1 MSTIFP
7 TVPVLP
13 NQINQQGNENALILE
28 QFTGDVEHTF
38 ESTSVLEKF
47 FPRKTVKGTNTL
59 TRKAIGRTKLQKL
72 KRGDSPDGTQVDFSK
87 ASVTVDTLLLS
98 RHSIWVLDEIFTDI
112 DTRKEIAIEQGMEIA
127 EFVDATISIA
137 AAKAAAQ
144 TESTFTKNGRAPEGH
159 FGATQIELAA
169 ANDELDPAK
178 LYAAIG
184 KLFAEM
190 EETKKVK
197 PQRDGIVLIVR
208 PTVFYTLQQAEQIVN
223 GEYLTSDGNRLTGIP
238 MFKAWGVPVLSSENL
253 PNGEVVGHLLSNE
266 DNDQWY
272 DGDFTGLVAVA
283 VSPRALLIAEA
294 LPLQSSVWWSDAS
307 KCYFVDSWMS
317 FAVGFNRVELAGL
330 IRAAGTTPGAP

>member
-7 TVPVLP
+7 TAPVLP
-13 NQINQQGNENALILE
+13 NQINQAGDENALILE

-38 ESTSVLEKF
+38 VSTSVLEKF
-47 FPRKTVKGTNTL
+47 FPRKPVKGTNTL
-59 TRKAIGRTKLQKL
+59 TKKAIGRTKLQKL
-72 KRGDSPDGTQVDFSK
+72 KRGDAPDGTQVDFSK
-87 ASVTVDTLLLS
+87 ASVTVDTMLLS
-98 RHSIWVLDEIFTDI
+98 RHSIWQLDEIFTDI
-112 DTRKEIAIEQGMEIA
+112 DARKEIAVEQGQEIA

-144 TESTFTKNGRAPEGH
+144 TQSAFYRNGAAPEGH
-159 FGATQIELAA
+159 FGATQVVLAA
-169 ANDELDPAK
+169 AGDQNDPAK

-184 KLFAEM
+184 TLFSQM

-223 GEYLTSDGNRLTGIP
+223 GEYLTSDGNKLTGIP
-238 MFKAWGVPVLSSENL
+238 IFKAWGVPVLSSENL
-253 PNGEVVGHLLSNE
+253 PNTVVTGHLLSNDE
-266 DNDQWY
+266 NGNWY
-272 DGDFTGLVAVA
+272 DGDFTSLVAVA

-317 FAVGFNRVELAGL
+317 FAVGFDRVELAGR
-330 IRAAGTTPGAP
+330 IDKAA

>member
-7 TVPVLP
+7 SVPVLP
-13 NQINQQGNENALILE
+13 NQVNQSGDENALILE
-28 QFTGDVEHTF
+28 QFTGEVEHTYQ
-38 ESTSVLEKF
+38 SMSILDKF

-59 TRKAIGRTKLQKL
+59 TKKAIGRTKLQRL
-72 KRGDSPDGTQVDFSK
+72 KRGDAPDGTQVDFSK
-87 ASVTVDTLLLS
+87 ASVTVDTMLLS

-137 AAKAAAQ
+137 AAKAAAMTQ
-144 TESTFTKNGRAPEGH
+144 SNYFANGKNPEGH
-159 FGATQIELAA
+159 FGATQVVLAA
-169 ANDELDPAK
+169 AGDENDPAK

-184 KLFAEM
+184 KLFSTM
-190 EETKKVK
+190 EETKKIK

-223 GEYLTSDGNRLTGIP
+223 GEYLTSDGNKLTGVPI
-238 MFKAWGVPVLSSENL
+238 FKAWGVPVLSSENL
-253 PNGEVVGHLLSNE
+253 PNGVVTGHLLSNDE
-266 DNDQWY
+266 NSNFY
-272 DGDFTGLVAVA
+272 DGDFSDLVAVA
-283 VSPRALLIAEA
+283 VSPKALMIAEA

-317 FAVGFNRVELAGL
+317 FAVGFDNVSHAGR
-330 IRAAGTTPGAP
+330 IDKA